1 MDTSVK
7 IQNILSQIKK
17 LDYESRLSLAEQLI
31 KQLKITKKEAKPIS
45 HDLTE
50 LNTLGSEIWRNMDID
65 KYVEQEREWD

>member
-1 MDTSVK
+1 METSVR

-31 KQLKITKKEAKPIS
+31 KQLKISKKESKSIS

-50 LNTLGSEIWRNMDID
+50 LNTLGSEIWRNVDID